1 MRSYKQDWD
10 YNWVSDFLFVVVQSL
25 SPVRLFA
32 TPWTAACQAS
42 LSFTISG
49 SLLKLM
55 SIESMMPPTKILK
68 VKVGCWEPCE
78 FRSHFASV
86 SAAFGYSEC
95 WNGLLCLGGWER
107 EKGCVCVRNE
117 VLSLTISRPV
127 SCVIL
132 HITIREVGNFQ
143 PFQWVLLV

>member
-1 MRSYKQDWD
+1 
-10 YNWVSDFLFVVVQSL
+10 
-25 SPVRLFA
+25 
-32 TPWTAACQAS
+32 
-42 LSFTISG
+42 
-49 SLLKLM
+49 M

-68 VKVGCWEPCE
+68 VKVGFWEPCE

-95 WNGLLCLGGWER
+95 WNGLLCLDGWER